1 MLKNKGYKTIYY
13 NAWESDF
20 VEDPLVAMIAE
31 VGELSQEEKFKDL
44 FASVIANAGKITLA
58 ATPKIVKHI
67 VEKHIG
73 SDAADCISDM
83 LEEGASTL
91 KEQIDKYYEKRGQS

>member
-13 NAWESDF
+13 NTWESDF

-58 ATPKIVKHI
+58 ATPQIVKHI
-67 VEKHIG
+67 VEKHI
-73 SDAADCISDM
+73 
-83 LEEGASTL
+83 
-91 KEQIDKYYEKRGQS
+91 